1 VGLDSTTIG
10 ILGLVL
16 MLILMFIRVPL
27 GFSFL
32 ISGLIGLI
40 FITNFQTAVNA
51 FSFMPYNQ
59 ATNFL
64 LSCLPMFI
72 LLGLIIGGSRIGEG
86 LYAVAYKWI
95 GRLPGSLAVAS
106 LIAIALF
113 SAVSGS
119 SLASIATFAPIAYP
133 EMRRF
138 RYDKAL
144 ATGALCVGA
153 TMDIMIP
160 PSLPMIFYCMLTE
173 ASIGHM
179 FLAGFIPGLMEAL
192 LFIIL
197 ITVRVKLKP
206 SLAPRSTD
214 VFTFMEKVKSTKHI
228 GPILIIFLAMFGGM
242 YGGVF
247 TPTEAGAVGAICCFI
262 VVLMTKTMQKPW
274 KGLLFAL
281 EQTVKTSG
289 TLIIVVVGVM
299 IFNSFIAMSGVAT
312 ALSEWII
319 SIGLSKTGFLVLVFF
334 LYLILGALL
343 DEVSMVVLTVPF
355 YMPAINALG
364 IDIVWFGI
372 LIIIAWQLG
381 MVLPPVGM
389 MAFVGHKII
398 KDPSM
403 GIGTVYKGCF
413 PFAVA
418 LMIVEAFIIAF
429 PEIVLFLPSTMIG
442 K

>member
-1 VGLDSTTIG
+1 MLDSTTIG

-16 MLILMFIRVPL
+16 MLVLMFIRVPL

-40 FITNFQTAVNA
+40 FLTNFQTAVNA

-59 ATNFL
+59 ATNYI

-95 GRLPGSLAVAS
+95 GRLPGSLAIAS
-106 LIAIALF
+106 LIAIAIF

-144 ATGALCVGA
+144 AAGALCVGA

-160 PSLPMIFYCMLTE
+160 PSLPMIFYCMLTD

-179 FLAGFIPGLMEAL
+179 FLAGFIPGLLEAL

-197 ITVRVKLKP
+197 ITVMVKLKP

-214 VFTFMEKVKSTKHI
+214 VFTFREKVKSTKHI
-228 GPILIIFLAMFGGM
+228 GPILIVFLAMFGGM
-242 YGGVF
+242 YSGVF

-262 VVLMTKTMQKPW
+262 VVLITKTMKKPW
-274 KGLLFAL
+274 KGLLFAV

-289 TLIIVVVGVM
+289 TIIIVVVGVM

-312 ALSEWII
+312 DLSEWII

-334 LYLILGALL
+334 LYIILGALM

-364 IDIVWFGI
+364 IDIIWFGI
-372 LIIIAWQLG
+372 LIILAWQLG

-389 MAFVGHKII
+389 MAFVGQKII
-398 KDPSM
+398 KDPS
-403 GIGTVYKGCF
+403 IGTVYKGCF
-413 PFAVA
+413 PFAVV
-418 LMIVEAFIIAF
+418 LMIIEALIIAF
-429 PEIVLFLPSTMIG
+429 PEIALFLPHTMVG

>member
-1 VGLDSTTIG
+1 MSLDSMTIG

-16 MLILMFIRVPL
+16 MLILMFLRVPL
-27 GFSFL
+27 AFSFL
-32 ISGLIGLI
+32 ISGFIGLI
-40 FITNFQTAVNA
+40 FLTKFQTAVNV

-59 ATNFL
+59 ATNFI

-95 GRLPGSLAVAS
+95 GRLPGSLAIAS
-106 LIAIALF
+106 LIAIAIF

-144 ATGALCVGA
+144 AAGALCVGA

-160 PSLPMIFYCMLTE
+160 PSLPMIFYCMLTD

-179 FLAGFIPGLMEAL
+179 FLAGFIPGLLEAL

-197 ITVRVKLKP
+197 ITGMVKLKP

-214 VFTFMEKVKSTKHI
+214 VFTFKEKVKSTRHI
-228 GPILIIFLAMFGGM
+228 GPILIVFLAMFGGM
-242 YGGVF
+242 YTGVF

-274 KGLLFAL
+274 KGLLTAL

-289 TLIIVVVGVM
+289 TIIIVVVGVM

-312 ALSEWII
+312 SLSEWII
-319 SIGLSKTGFLVLVFF
+319 SIGLTKTGFLVLVFF
-334 LYLILGALL
+334 LYIILGALM

-364 IDIVWFGI
+364 IDIIWFGI

-389 MAFVGHKII
+389 MAFVGQKII
-398 KDPSM
+398 KDPP
-403 GIGTVYKGCF
+403 IGTVYRGCF
-413 PFAVA
+413 PFAVV
-418 LMIVEAFIIAF
+418 LMIIEALIIAF
-429 PEIVLFLPSTMIG
+429 PEIALFLPHTMIG

>member
-1 VGLDSTTIG
+1 
-10 ILGLVL
+10 
-16 MLILMFIRVPL
+16 
-27 GFSFL
+27 
-32 ISGLIGLI
+32 
-40 FITNFQTAVNA
+40 
-51 FSFMPYNQ
+51 
-59 ATNFL
+59 
-64 LSCLPMFI
+64 MFI

-95 GRLPGSLAVAS
+95 GRLPGSLAIAS
-106 LIAIALF
+106 LIAIAIF

-160 PSLPMIFYCMLTE
+160 PSLPMIFYCMLTD

-179 FLAGFIPGLMEAL
+179 FLAGFIPGLLEAL

-197 ITVRVKLKP
+197 ITGMVKLKP

-214 VFTFMEKVKSTKHI
+214 VFTFKEKVKSTRHI
-228 GPILIIFLAMFGGM
+228 GPILIVFLAMFGGM
-242 YGGVF
+242 YTGVF

-274 KGLLFAL
+274 KGLLTAL

-289 TLIIVVVGVM
+289 TIIIVVVGVM

-312 ALSEWII
+312 SLSEWII
-319 SIGLSKTGFLVLVFF
+319 SIGLTKTGFLVLVFF
-334 LYLILGALL
+334 LYIILGALM

-364 IDIVWFGI
+364 IDIIWFGI

-389 MAFVGHKII
+389 MAFVGQKII
-398 KDPSM
+398 KDPP
-403 GIGTVYKGCF
+403 IGTVYRGCF
-413 PFAVA
+413 PFAVV
-418 LMIVEAFIIAF
+418 LMIIEALIIAF
-429 PEIVLFLPSTMIG
+429 PEIALFLPHTMIG

>member
-1 VGLDSTTIG
+1 MTIDSTTIG

-16 MLILMFIRVPL
+16 MLVLMFIRVPL
-27 GFSFL
+27 AFSFL

-40 FITNFQTAVNA
+40 FMTSFQTAVNA

-59 ATNFL
+59 ATNYIL
-64 LSCLPMFI
+64 ACLPMFI
-72 LLGLIIGGSRIGEG
+72 LLGLIIGESRIGQG

-106 LIAIALF
+106 LMAIALF

-144 ATGALCVGA
+144 AAGALCVGA

-179 FLAGFIPGLMEAL
+179 FLAGFIPGLLEFL
-192 LFIIL
+192 LFTIV
-197 ITVRVKLKP
+197 ITIMVKVKP

-214 VFTFMEKVKSTKHI
+214 VFTFMDKVKSTKDI

-242 YGGVF
+242 YTGIF
-247 TPTEAGAVGAICCFI
+247 TPTEAGAVGAICSFV
-262 VVLMTKTMQKPW
+262 VVLITKTMKKPFQ
-274 KGLLFAL
+274 GLLTAL
-281 EQTVKTSG
+281 KQTVKTSG
-289 TLIIVVVGVM
+289 TIIIIVVGVM
-299 IFNSFIAMSGVAT
+299 IFNAFIAMSGVAT
-312 ALSEWII
+312 NLSEWII
-319 SIGLSKTGFLVLVFF
+319 SIGLTKTGFLAIVFI
-334 LYLILGALL
+334 LYIILGALM

-355 YMPAINALG
+355 YMPALNALG
-364 IDIVWFGI
+364 IDIIWFGI
-372 LIIIAWQLG
+372 LIIVAWQLG

-389 MAFVGHKII
+389 MAFVGQKII
-398 KDPSM
+398 KDPS
-403 GIGTVYKGCF
+403 IGTVYRGCL
-413 PFAVA
+413 PFAAA
-418 LMIVEAFIIAF
+418 LMIIEALIIAF
-429 PEIVLFLPSTMIG
+429 PEIVLFLPNTMIG